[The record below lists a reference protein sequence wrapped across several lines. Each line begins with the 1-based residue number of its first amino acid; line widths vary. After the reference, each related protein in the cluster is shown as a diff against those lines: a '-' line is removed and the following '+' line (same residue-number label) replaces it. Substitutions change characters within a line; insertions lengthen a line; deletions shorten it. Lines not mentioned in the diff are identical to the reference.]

1 MTNNHTLTATAEAK
15 NTKSPISSVVNEILT
30 RPRQHDVTFI
40 VVMELLNQLDV
51 EDCEELLLRIVNIFK
66 FDIDDM
72 ALIHEVVTAFM
83 EEQNS

>member
-1 MTNNHTLTATAEAK
+1 MNELHSATAV
-15 NTKSPISSVVNEILT
+15 TYC
-30 RPRQHDVTFI
+30 RPTPVLRQHNVTYI
-40 VVMELLNQLDV
+40 AVKQSLSQVDL